1 MKKALFA
8 IAIAGF
14 AAGNVCAQDS
24 TQVKLDPKGVKI
36 EQQQT
41 PQIQAANIVDKK
53 WRPKNWLEVD
63 AQFDIKLARDVG
75 GRDGSLA
82 GLDVKYYIGLN
93 QNSKDGKPIVLSG
106 TVSYQNVPADEE
118 SHTLAFVAPSTL
130 KRVLQKDNGGKGDVK
145 AVGCEFIVAGTTIA
159 VVSSTGTP
167 WWYDPTTKAP
177 SDKFSFEDGAV
188 LGKNKT
194 PFAPFWGDYDVPV
207 RAQ

>member
-145 AVGCEFIVAGTTIA
+145 AVGCEFIVGGTTIA

-167 WWYDPTTKAP
+167 WWYDPATKAP

>member
-1 MKKALFA
+1 MKKALYA
-8 IAIAGF
+8 IAIAGL
-14 AAGNVCAQDS
+14 AAGNISAQDS
-24 TQVKLDPKGVKI
+24 TQVKLDAKSIKL

-41 PQIQAANIVDKK
+41 PQIQASNIVDKK
-53 WRPKNWLEVD
+53 WRPKNWLEID
-63 AQFDIKLARDVG
+63 AEFAIKLARDVG

-82 GLDVKYYIGLN
+82 GLDVKYYVGMN

-106 TVSYQNVPADEE
+106 TVSYQNVPADDD

-130 KRVLQKDNGGKGDVK
+130 KRILQKDNGGKGDVK
-145 AVGCEFIVAGTTIA
+145 AVGCEFLVGGTIIA
-159 VVSSTGTP
+159 VQSSTGSP
-167 WWYDPTTKAP
+167 WWYDPATKAP